1 MRWFDHGAFEAERPF
16 CGSLCQRSQSPE
28 MVHTGRAVSSWVK
41 LLRYLH
47 LWCAAPD
54 CPLLYIWGQKVLKNL
69 RNPVLSS
76 SKKCSKKE
84 DGPLQWKLVNF
95 SGLSNS
101 YKILALH
108 VWCCSNSLKTL
119 KQMGC
124 EESHGDTELSQKEQH
139 LTQTCASSDA
149 AQQHLV
155 SAREVSPCRAHT
167 RQTTAA
173 RFGNRCLVERNRG
186 QDPGNCYD
194 IASSFQEKNDVN
206 CCLSPPRSAL
216 NDPRDPL
223 STMFPW
229 AARTVKIHCGECS
242 TYDSFGFVY
251 CCIFPG
257 RCYVTFFPNAVLASY
272 KYSEL
277 SRREVLPISVL
288 KKGI

>member
-69 RNPVLSS
+69 TNPVLSS

-124 EESHGDTELSQKEQH
+124 EESHGDMELSQKEQH

-167 RQTTAA
+167 RQTTSSMLWEQMSGRKKQGTGPWKLLWYCFFISRKEWRKLLSIATQICTKWSKGSPQHHVSMSCKNSQNPLW
-173 RFGNRCLVERNRG
+173 RVFHLWFIWVCLLLHFPR
-186 QDPGNCYD
+186 PMLCY
-194 IASSFQEKNDVN
+194 
-206 CCLSPPRSAL
+206 
-216 NDPRDPL
+216 
-223 STMFPW
+223 
-229 AARTVKIHCGECS
+229 
-242 TYDSFGFVY
+242 
-251 CCIFPG
+251 
-257 RCYVTFFPNAVLASY
+257 FFP
-272 KYSEL
+272 
-277 SRREVLPISVL
+277 
-288 KKGI
+288 